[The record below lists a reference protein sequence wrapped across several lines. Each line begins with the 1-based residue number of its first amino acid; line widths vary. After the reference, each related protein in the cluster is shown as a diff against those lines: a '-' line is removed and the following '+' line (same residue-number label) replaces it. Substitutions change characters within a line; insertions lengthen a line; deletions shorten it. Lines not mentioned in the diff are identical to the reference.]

1 MLTVT
6 ALLCFIL
13 ASNGASVP
21 SFLKIC
27 KRGDDACI
35 LSSAKSSLP
44 ILAKG
49 IPELGVKSLD
59 PMHIPL
65 IVSNESGLK
74 LKFKNSTMTGLS
86 GCHVD
91 DFKFD
96 PFTQKQLLKITCD
109 VTLSGNYEVQGQV
122 LILPVEGKGK
132 YKIDIRGITV
142 KTPFN
147 LSHVEKSGTSHW
159 KINNNWS
166 ETFKFKVHNGTT
178 FHFENLFNGNKVL
191 AEPVLEMMNT
201 NWKVIVEEISPPIIK
216 TIIGYEVEAV
226 NSLFG
231 AVPAEEFFIQ
241 QK

>member
-1 MLTVT
+1 MNV
-6 ALLCFIL
+6 
-13 ASNGASVP
+13 
-21 SFLKIC
+21 
-27 KRGDDACI
+27 R
-35 LSSAKSSLP
+35 
-44 ILAKG
+44 
-49 IPELGVKSLD
+49 
-59 PMHIPL
+59 
-65 IVSNESGLK
+65 
-74 LKFKNSTMTGLS
+74 
-86 GCHVD
+86 
-91 DFKFD
+91 FD

-147 LSHVEKSGTSHW
+147 LSHIEKSGTSHW

-166 ETFKFKVHNGTT
+166 EIFKFKVHNGTT